1 MSSQPFSI
9 PHNHVRMG
17 AAHALAVEDEA
28 WWALRSEPLDESEIN
43 RMGLAGLIGV
53 GATLG
58 IVHVLTGADHMSA
71 LAQLSVGSRVK
82 GFWLG
87 VRWGLGHS
95 AGLLIMYVCSAA
107 KVLTQIC
114 MDALSVISRARIRSR
129 L

>member
-1 MSSQPFSI
+1 
-9 PHNHVRMG
+9 MG

-28 WWALRSEPLDESEIN
+28 WWALRSEPLEESEIN

-53 GATLG
+53 GVTLG

-71 LAQLSVGSRVK
+71 LAQLSVGSRFK